1 MGSGGSAHRTLIS
14 AFVPFSTKNVTGRD
28 IMKGN
33 EDEFGILRNASA
45 SQMVSFST
53 NQGATAWGDGPFA
66 YREKEGVCRLTYMK
80 KKIQSGLEGI
90 DRQHLPMADVGPS
103 LPHSLLENLTCFNLR
118 VTRCIGSEGHWGWG
132 R

>member
-33 EDEFGILRNASA
+33 EDGFGILRNASA
-45 SQMVSFST
+45 SQLVSFSA
-53 NQGATAWGDGPFA
+53 NQGVAAWGDGPFA
-66 YREKEGVCRLTYMK
+66 YRGKEGVCRLTYVK

-90 DRQHLPMADVGPS
+90 DSQHLPMTVLTVGPS
-103 LPHSLLENLTCFNLR
+103 LLQFIRKPDLF
-118 VTRCIGSEGHWGWG
+118 
-132 R
+132 